1 MVSHDTDDPPRGSVL
16 VVRTLA
22 PGIGPLLTRLNG
34 VVAETGSVLAHL
46 AILARENSVPTVVG
60 HAGAVDEFREGET
73 ITVDGR
79 TGQVSRAGDEGDEGE
94 DPS

>member
-1 MVSHDTDDPPRGSVL
+1 M
-16 VVRTLA
+16 
-22 PGIGPLLTRLNG
+22 
-34 VVAETGSVLAHL
+34 
-46 AILARENSVPTVVG
+46 PTVVG